1 MDPIK
6 ALIKVFEQD
15 AERAREAGLL
25 DHRAPDDD
33 RLQKQRADKEDYWRC
48 RMLDEHGDMR
58 IEFAAELFART
69 IRRDPRSAQF
79 LRKMFLVQFDAD
91 AFSDALRQYEEREH
105 YK

>member
-6 ALIKVFEQD
+6 DLIKVFEQD
-15 AERAREAGLL
+15 AERAR
-25 DHRAPDDD
+25 
-33 RLQKQRADKEDYWRC
+33 ADKEDYWRH
-48 RMLDEHGDMR
+48 RMLDENGDIR
-58 IEFAAELFART
+58 IEFAAELFAKAT
-69 IRRDPRSAQF
+69 RRDPRSAQF